1 MWLRVSTN
9 HLKWLSTRFTKN
21 EQATYFF
28 TKGANNMKIDTQNQS
43 SENNSEVEKNP
54 EQVSASAKDTVK
66 PEQDWW
72 RSVKY
77 PDSACESDR

>member
-1 MWLRVSTN
+1 
-9 HLKWLSTRFTKN
+9 
-21 EQATYFF
+21 
-28 TKGANNMKIDTQNQS
+28 MKIDTQNQAF
-43 SENNSEVEKNP
+43 ENNAEVEKNP
-54 EQVSASAKDTVK
+54 EQVSASAKDTAK

>member
-1 MWLRVSTN
+1 
-9 HLKWLSTRFTKN
+9 
-21 EQATYFF
+21 
-28 TKGANNMKIDTQNQS
+28 MKIDTQNQL
-43 SENNSEVEKNP
+43 SENNTEVEKNP
-54 EQVSASAKDTVK
+54 EQVNASAKDTAK